1 MTRTAIFA
9 ILALI
14 TLFFV
19 STPAMAQDTRAS
31 VESRIKDRFPK
42 LEKYRDDGKVGEVFD
57 GTIQYVNDANSSDG
71 NLKTLVDQ
79 ENADRKILFAIIVKE
94 EGGTVE
100 KVAQVYARKLFDL
113 AKSNHYLKGKNG
125 KWVKKS
131 EVMGR

>member
-1 MTRTAIFA
+1 MIRTAILLT
-9 ILALI
+9 LALI
-14 TLFFV
+14 ALCFV
-19 STPAMAQDTRAS
+19 NTPAMAQDTRAS

-42 LEKYRDDGKVGEVFD
+42 LEKARDEGKVGEVYD
-57 GTIQYVNDANSSDG
+57 GSIQFVSDAASSDAN
-71 NLKTLVDQ
+71 LKQLVDQ

-131 EVMGR
+131 EVMGK